1 MTDDL
6 VKELRNRAESWLE
19 YECDED
25 AEIDTAA
32 ADRIELLKKE
42 TAGANARIKRLEKAL
57 RAMVWAYPYN
67 APHCADW
74 QEETHAHTLADSALE
89 GSQND

>member
-25 AEIDTAA
+25 AEIDTAT
-32 ADRIELLKKE
+32 ADRIELL
-42 TAGANARIKRLEKAL
+42 EKAL
-57 RAMVWAYPYN
+57 LDIFDYECRESSQSLIANTAR
-67 APHCADW
+67 D
-74 QEETHAHTLADSALE
+74 ALWPKKLE
-89 GSQND
+89 KTND